1 MKTNLK
7 KLLVASAFL
16 MTTVGMVGVVSAHQG
31 KKGERLEEIKAELN
45 LTPAQ
50 EKAFKAIQEEKRSK
64 FKELKKSDL
73 PKEEKRAQMRALKA
87 ETRAE
92 LAKTL
97 DAQQLAK
104 LDAKMEKRK
113 AKFEGKRGERGLRL
127 EKLADELELTEP
139 QRNQIKSIMD
149 DARAERELILEANDS
164 DRRQARPEL
173 KAHRQEVK
181 GKIRAVLSA
190 EQAAKFDAMK
200 AKHKGDRKGKR
211 KGQAKKG
218 E

>member
-1 MKTNLK
+1 MKANLK
-7 KLLVASAFL
+7 RLLVASAFL

-64 FKELKKSDL
+64 FKELKKSHL

-113 AKFEGKRGERGLRL
+113 AKFEGKRGLRL

-211 KGQAKKG
+211 KGQAKG

>member
-64 FKELKKSDL
+64 FKELKTSDL

-113 AKFEGKRGERGLRL
+113 AKFEGKRGLRL

-139 QRNQIKSIMD
+139 QRSQIKSIMD

-211 KGQAKKG
+211 KGQAKG